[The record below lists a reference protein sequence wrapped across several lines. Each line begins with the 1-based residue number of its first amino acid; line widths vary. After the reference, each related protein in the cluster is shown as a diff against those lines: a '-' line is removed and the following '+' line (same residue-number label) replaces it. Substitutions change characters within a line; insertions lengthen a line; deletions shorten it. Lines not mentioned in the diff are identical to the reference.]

1 MAKRL
6 HASNFLTIASV
17 AVLVGIELVG
27 AAIAAG
33 WAIGGLFDLGKTVT
47 YATMALCC
55 GLGLWAT
62 VAFVR
67 NAIKVEPIY
76 R

>member
-6 HASNFLTIASV
+6 NASNLLTIASV

-33 WAIGGLFDLGKTVT
+33 WAIGGLLDLGRSIT
-47 YATMALCC
+47 YAVMLVCC

-62 VAFVR
+62 FAFVR
-67 NAIKVEPIY
+67 NALKVEPIY
-76 R
+76 Q

>member
-6 HASNFLTIASV
+6 NMSNLLTIVSI
-17 AVLVGIELVG
+17 AVLVGIEIVG

-33 WAIGGLFDLGKTVT
+33 WAIGGLFDLGKRVT
-47 YATMALCC
+47 YVAMALCC

-67 NAIKVEPIY
+67 NALKVEPITH
-76 R
+76 